1 MGILSNKKTVKLAKN
16 INKDKK
22 MKAAIFCLVLALFV
36 AIEAAPVDTDEVET
50 KIETRA
56 DAKEYPIKD
65 IVKIAM
71 VVMLEEVKAEIGDID
86 VDFLRHL
93 PARFEANLAKPE
105 GALQQCRAELG
116 CWDAFLK
123 AKATIEELTSEPTPY
138 WCCLFRCS
146 CDKGG

>member
-36 AIEAAPVDTDEVET
+36 AIEAALVDTDEVET

-71 VVMLEEVKAEIGDID
+71 VVMLEEVKAEIGDIN
-86 VDFLRHL
+86 VDFLHHL
-93 PARFEANLAKPE
+93 QARFEANLVKPE

-116 CWDAFLK
+116 CWAAFLK
-123 AKATIEELTSEPTPY
+123 AKATIEELTSKPTAN
-138 WCCLFRCS
+138 CAFCLP
-146 CDKGG
+146 G